1 MWFFFFFSLKFL
13 EKFSKPL
20 EGSYHSW
27 PLKLLHHQRPE
38 ARCGIRGPAY
48 QRPALWPKRG
58 DALRLYHHQHEPS
71 GDQYVPQWPVHL
83 CLPFSDLGSP
93 EEVLSFSIHLL
104 PWMNMN
110 THILFFFVVLVFTAA
125 LTFSSCS
132 ELGLL
137 FVAVWASILVASLVE
152 HGRMGFSSCG
162 AWAELPCNM

>member
-1 MWFFFFFSLKFL
+1 
-13 EKFSKPL
+13 
-20 EGSYHSW
+20 
-27 PLKLLHHQRPE
+27 
-38 ARCGIRGPAY
+38 
-48 QRPALWPKRG
+48 
-58 DALRLYHHQHEPS
+58 
-71 GDQYVPQWPVHL
+71 
-83 CLPFSDLGSP
+83 
-93 EEVLSFSIHLL
+93 
-104 PWMNMN
+104 MN